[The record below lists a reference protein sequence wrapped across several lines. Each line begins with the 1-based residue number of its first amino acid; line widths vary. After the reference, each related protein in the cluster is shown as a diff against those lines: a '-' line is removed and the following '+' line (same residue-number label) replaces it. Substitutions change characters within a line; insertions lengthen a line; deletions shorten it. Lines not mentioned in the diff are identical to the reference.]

1 MLQKVY
7 TFDKQ
12 FSIRSNIIDK
22 VTNAILKKQSF
33 IDARMVKQINNY
45 ARDLIITAYFNDDN
59 NVYSFP
65 VKKGMSGLSKS
76 YKTITYEKD

>member
-1 MLQKVY
+1 
-7 TFDKQ
+7 
-12 FSIRSNIIDK
+12 
-22 VTNAILKKQSF
+22 
-33 IDARMVKQINNY
+33 MVKQINNY